1 MDRPGVWEVPEGSG
15 EQRRV
20 QETGCEVI
28 CGDSVTPAVKGLM
41 KVKVKTDSPEPSVE
55 KVTVAKLPRI
65 SLRSF
70 MD

>member
-1 MDRPGVWEVPEGSG
+1 MDHPGVWKVPEGSG
-15 EQRRV
+15 EQRRG

-28 CGDSVTPAVKGLM
+28 FGGSVAPAVKGLV
-41 KVKVKTDSPEPSVE
+41 KVKVKTDSPERSVE
-55 KVTVAKLPRI
+55 KVTVAKLPQI